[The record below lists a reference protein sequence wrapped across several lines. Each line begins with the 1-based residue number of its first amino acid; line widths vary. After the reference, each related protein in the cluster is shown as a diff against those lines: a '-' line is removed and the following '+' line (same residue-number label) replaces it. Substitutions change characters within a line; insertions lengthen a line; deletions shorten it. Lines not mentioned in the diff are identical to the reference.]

1 MYVHKI
7 ENRIM
12 FEIKTGCYSELLT
25 PGTMKLLGSTKS
37 KITTGKDGKN
47 VPRLEITEVVL
58 VQRNIVSNDYQQYS
72 RVLYTFHPNKS
83 LAQLLDISPKS
94 LIFLKTFDS
103 EFS

>member
-7 ENRIM
+7 EKRIM

-25 PGTMKLLGSTKS
+25 LGTMKLIGSTKT
-37 KITTGKDGKN
+37 KITKDKDGKN

-58 VQRNIVSNDYQQYS
+58 VHCNIVSNDYQQYS
-72 RVLYTFHPNKS
+72 VVLYTFHPNKS
-83 LAQLLDISPKS
+83 LAQLLDISPTT